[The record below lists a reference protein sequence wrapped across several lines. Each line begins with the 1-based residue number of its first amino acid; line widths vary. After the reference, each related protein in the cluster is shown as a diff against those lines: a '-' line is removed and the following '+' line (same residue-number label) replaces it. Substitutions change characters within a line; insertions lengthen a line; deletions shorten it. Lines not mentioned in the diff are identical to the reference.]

1 MLRTDFRAALVAC
14 VLLGGCTGPAPST
27 ASAPPDVEA
36 PPRSDA
42 ELSRFSVPL
51 RYDFSAMLR
60 VVEHAV
66 PTTFGSIDSIRMI
79 GTDDRRHYA
88 FEAHRG
94 PFTAFGR
101 GGRVHLRAIV
111 AYRARGFYKPP
122 LGPTLSAGCG
132 GERPS
137 ERPRLAIELS
147 APLTLT
153 ADYHLAST
161 ARIVRVEPVS
171 DAPRDHCDVT
181 LLNRDMTPRV
191 VESARSALQAHLAEI
206 DRKVGEVSLRDQVSE
221 WWALLARPIQLSDDV
236 WLLLGPERLR
246 MGAMGGRDQ
255 VLEVP
260 ISLDARPRIVTGRT
274 QPAVPVPPLPP
285 LAHGDVTD
293 GFHITMDGLIDYG
306 TASRALEA
314 ALVGH
319 RFDGPTG
326 KVFVRRIAA
335 APTTKGRL
343 AITIAFSG
351 YARGTIR
358 LVGTPVYDVRTRML
372 ALPDLDYD
380 LEADSRLIN
389 SLAWLRSDALRS
401 TFRKQARFPVAPALA
416 RGRSLLLEGLN
427 RKLGDAATLS
437 ATVDS
442 VAVRGL
448 SVTRDGLLVRAEAK
462 GHARMAVRQQ

>member
-1 MLRTDFRAALVAC
+1 MRRADFRAAIVAC
-14 VLLGGCTGPAPST
+14 VLLGACTGPAPST

-36 PPRSDA
+36 PPHSDA

-79 GTDDRRHYA
+79 GTDARRHYA

-101 GGRVHLRAIV
+101 GGWVHLRAII

-132 GERPS
+132 GERIA
-137 ERPRLAIELS
+137 ERPRLAVELA

-153 ADYHLAST
+153 ADYHLASK

-171 DAPRDHCDVT
+171 DAPRDHCDVSI
-181 LLNRDMTPRV
+181 LNRDMTARV
-191 VESARSALQAHLAEI
+191 VESARSALQEHLAAI
-206 DRKVGEVSLRDQVSE
+206 DRKVGEVDLRDQVTE
-221 WWALLARPIQLSDDV
+221 WWALLAHPIRLSDDV
-236 WLLLGPERLR
+236 WLLLGPVRLR
-246 MGAMGGRDQ
+246 MGTMDGRDQ
-255 VLEVP
+255 VVVVP

-274 QPAVPVPPLPP
+274 PPESAVLPLPP
-285 LAHGDVTD
+285 LAHGEVTD

-306 TASRALEA
+306 TASHALEG

-319 RFDGPTG
+319 RFDGAG
-326 KVFVRRIAA
+326 QKVFVRRVNA
-335 APTTKGRL
+335 APATKGRL
-343 AITIAFSG
+343 AITIGFSG
-351 YARGTIR
+351 ATRGTIR
-358 LVGTPVYDVRTRML
+358 LVGTPAYDARSRML
-372 ALPDLDYD
+372 SVPDLDYD
-380 LEADSRLIN
+380 LEVDSRLIN
-389 SLAWLRSDALRS
+389 SLAWLRSDALRN
-401 TFRKQARFPVAPALA
+401 TFRQKARLPVAPALA

-442 VAVRGL
+442 VDVRGL
-448 SVTRDGLLVRAEAK
+448 FVTRDGVLVRAEAR
-462 GHARMAVRQQ
+462 GRARMAVRQQ